1 MNTKDL
7 KDNLGRGIKVV
18 KKIGKKISDVINEVK
33 ESINYNYFDYIDEY
47 GDYTF
52 EEREFNEVDNV
63 ILSMLTYVDYNGI
76 VSEND
81 KDKKSVF
88 CVSKE
93 FFSKHNKS
101 ELKKAI
107 IPTKMGIKLLDKIS
121 RTRRYRDVLLFN
133 YLYVGSP
140 DSQFSALTFDL
151 GNRLYFIGFEGTD
164 TLISG
169 WEEDCKMAYTF
180 PVEAHKLAKKY
191 LRKYTFKN
199 AKLIIGGHSKGGNL
213 ALVSSMYTNFLVR
226 WKIKRIYS
234 NDGMGLRDEQM
245 NSRKY
250 KRIENR
256 FIRIIPDSSIV
267 GLLLRHKDNY
277 IVIKSN
283 MPGLISHDTS
293 TWQIDR
299 DTFSRTNLTRFSKVF
314 DDGFSRWLDK
324 YNDEERE
331 LFVKE
336 VFDVMRENKIET
348 LLDFSNN
355 YMLIFNVLKS
365 SKKLDIVVKDMAKD
379 LIKVITQTNLEY
391 PLFK

>member
-18 KKIGKKISDVINEVK
+18 KKIGKKISDIINEVK
-33 ESINYNYFDYIDEY
+33 ENINYNYFDYVDEY

-226 WKIKRIYS
+226 WKIKKIYS

-299 DTFSRTNLTRFSKVF
+299 DKFSRTNLTRFSKVF

-324 YNDEERE
+324 MMT
-331 LFVKE
+331 KE
-336 VFDVMRENKIET
+336 NC
-348 LLDFSNN
+348 S
-355 YMLIFNVLKS
+355 
-365 SKKLDIVVKDMAKD
+365 
-379 LIKVITQTNLEY
+379 
-391 PLFK
+391 

>member
-18 KKIGKKISDVINEVK
+18 KKIGKKISDIINEVK
-33 ESINYNYFDYIDEY
+33 ENINYNYFDYVDEY

-226 WKIKRIYS
+226 WKIKKIYS

-299 DTFSRTNLTRFSKVF
+299 DKFSRTNLTRFSKVF

-324 YNDEERE
+324 YNDDERE

-365 SKKLDIVVKDMAKD
+365 SKKLDIVVKNMAKD